1 MFNKLPEL
9 IDPIYSVNH
18 DKRFVGRVNQRRLK
32 RLVDV
37 VNEIDREV
45 DVQLDFFYDKAL
57 KFPAFTMKIETSL
70 NLQCQRSLKAFDLP
84 VATEIKGV
92 FTETLALTQDLPADV
107 EVYELGSEDKMSL
120 YELIEEELLLC
131 VPLAPMNNDSSAPDY
146 EGASEEADDGN
157 QQGLV
162 EDDEAQKPNPFA
174 VLQGLKK

>member
-1 MFNKLPEL
+1 MSNKLPEL

-18 DKRFVGRVNQRRLK
+18 NKRFVGRVNQSRLK
-32 RLVDV
+32 RLVEV
-37 VNEIDREV
+37 VNDSDREV
-45 DVQLDFFYDKAL
+45 DVQLEFFYDKAL

-92 FTETLALTQDLPADV
+92 FTETLALTQDLPTDV
-107 EVYELGSEDKMSL
+107 EVYELDSEEKISL
-120 YELIEEELLLC
+120 FELIEEELLLC
-131 VPLAPMNNDSSAPDY
+131 VPLAPMSGDSSAPDFD
-146 EGASEEADDGN
+146 GGSLQADDGN

-162 EDDEAQKPNPFA
+162 EEDEAQKPNPFA